1 MRSHGLY
8 RKGTLVN
15 TSLEMARAIIK
26 SNTSELLGIVAQVFS
41 DGTATSPNDLLGEKP
56 SKTSRGKAWGAYLIY
71 LGVEDKVVSKNIRVL
86 AYAYDKID
94 TNAKPSEIVK
104 QLDAFRAEMVVN
116 KEILL
121 AESVANGEY
130 LTDQLDSI
138 DSAVKA
144 IESNP
149 LYPTLGQTN
158 SFERLLSRMTALQG
172 SFRVVDKQV
181 ATHA

>member
-1 MRSHGLY
+1 M
-8 RKGTLVN
+8 N

-26 SNTSELLGIVAQVFS
+26 SNTSELLGIVAGVFS
-41 DGTATSPNDLLGEKP
+41 DGTATTPNDLLGEKP
-56 SKTSRGKAWGAYLIY
+56 SKTSRGKAWGAYLIHK
-71 LGVEDKVVSKNIRVL
+71 GVEDKVVAKNIRVI

-94 TNAKPSEIVK
+94 TSASPADIVK
-104 QLDAFRAEMVVN
+104 QLDGFRAEMVVN
-116 KEILL
+116 AEIEL

-130 LTDQLDSI
+130 LSDQLDSI

-158 SFERLLSRMTALQG
+158 SFERLLARMNALQG
-172 SFRVVDKQV
+172 SFGTVGTKQV

>member
-1 MRSHGLY
+1 M
-8 RKGTLVN
+8 N

-26 SNTSELLGIVAQVFS
+26 SNTSELLGLVAGVFR

-71 LGVEDKVVSKNIRVL
+71 KGVEDKVVAKNIRVI

-94 TNAKPSEIVK
+94 TSASPADIVK
-104 QLDAFRAEMVVN
+104 QLDSFRAEMVVQA
-116 KEILL
+116 EIDL
-121 AESVANGEY
+121 AESIANGEY

-138 DSAVKA
+138 DEAVKA
-144 IESNP
+144 IENNP

-158 SFERLLSRMTALQG
+158 AFERLLSRMSALQG
-172 SFRVVDKQV
+172 AFEAVGAKQPQN
-181 ATHA
+181 A